1 MALYKKLAVEKKEAE
16 KILREPRPAG
26 VTRKQLKDHREKRM
40 QAFSG
45 LTWKLLIWFDFWKQ
59 KLKICSPTII
69 PEAKKNAKRNIQ
81 KMCREEFPDL
91 VGKTQ
96 VCKWVQAAA
105 DEHWDLLPEPLRA
118 RLCTTSNEW
127 KIKMN
132 IGKLRGR
139 SVGGSIPLS
148 LQKEL
153 DYLMLEFSSGMSRVT
168 DRREI
173 ITLES
178 IVTCAK

>member
-1 MALYKKLAVEKKEAE
+1 
-16 KILREPRPAG
+16 
-26 VTRKQLKDHREKRM
+26 
-40 QAFSG
+40 
-45 LTWKLLIWFDFWKQ
+45 
-59 KLKICSPTII
+59 
-69 PEAKKNAKRNIQ
+69 
-81 KMCREEFPDL
+81 MCREEFPDL

-118 RLCTTSNEW
+118 RLCTASNEW
-127 KIKMN
+127 KTKMN

-178 IVTCAK
+178 IVTCTKYLVV